1 MLFASLCDAVNV
13 LCDTF
18 VCNIR
23 QGDRARTDYVLQQTY
38 GSALY
43 DDVAGKTWAKV
54 REEMVQYGPQAL
66 RVIKNEL
73 WYCHH
78 TGVTVYSDDLTQIRK
93 IPKGMMMTN

>member
-1 MLFASLCDAVNV
+1 MTSHSDLHQLIMF
-13 LCDTF
+13 CDTF
-18 VCNIR
+18 VFNIR
-23 QGDRARTDYVLQQTY
+23 EGNRTYVLQQTY

-93 IPKGMMMTN
+93 IPKGMMMAIST